1 MKKSASLGWLV
12 VIIIIFSFG
21 FTRPGLGAAAKIE
34 VLDRSGKLVTKIT
47 DGDSIQLRITLPEK
61 TAQRVNVK
69 FRLDDPQTPI
79 AECQVNPGQ
88 SACETAP
95 FRSLGWFWGPDGLSQ
110 PSRNIQAE
118 ATSLNEPI
126 STSVQVA
133 PRPVVMVHGF
143 ISDWQA
149 WANYL
154 GPAGY
159 LATMGISGFAVGD
172 GQVPGAMNTGSLT
185 DPTGRTN
192 TIAQN
197 AEILGKYIDEVKKLT
212 GAQAVDLVGHSMG
225 GMISRYYID
234 RVMKERNVA
243 QLILLGTPSSGT
255 DCAVLPAAL
264 GFYLPTVLEIRTSYM
279 TGIFNRQITH
289 RHGVPFYGVAG
300 TFIQNALGS
309 PCTNVPN
316 DTVVSVQSVSDIQLP
331 FSETPR
337 IHTELNT
344 SEQVFQEFV
353 KPLLQNQAD
362 AFPEEPDPPTA
373 QSTSN
378 QLPFT
383 HVYSGH
389 IQVNGQQELTIS
401 IEPGLS
407 VANFALFDPSQSLNV
422 VVHGASGNE
431 IVLDTS
437 QNGLIKVD
445 SPETLVQLG
454 YGFTNPKPGAW
465 KVLLQATDRTP
476 SSGADFAL
484 TAHFMGGADLE
495 GTTSTLLPQVN
506 DPVLLSARLKLG
518 GQLLPIE
525 KGAAIIHDSNGN
537 QETIQLNIHDNQAEA
552 EWKPTRPGIY
562 GIDLQVSGQTSD
574 GSSVERTSFLTIEAQ
589 PSQNIVRTSLLLV
602 LTGIA
607 FALICIFPVLL
618 GWLVWRLYRRAH
630 APRSLH

>member
-1 MKKSASLGWLV
+1 MKKITSIVWLA
-12 VIIIIFSFG
+12 VIIIFLSFG
-21 FTRPGLGAAAKIE
+21 YTRPGLGAATKIE
-34 VLDRSGKLVTKIT
+34 VLDRSGRPVTKIT

-61 TAQRVNVK
+61 TAQTANVE
-69 FRLDDPQTPI
+69 FWLDDPQVSI
-79 AECQVNPGQ
+79 AACQINPGQ
-88 SACETAP
+88 STCVTTP
-95 FRSLGWFWGPDGLSQ
+95 FRSLGWFWGQNGLSQ
-110 PSRNIQAE
+110 PSRNIRAE
-118 ATSLNEPI
+118 ATSFNEPV
-126 STSVQVA
+126 STSVQVS

-143 ISDWQA
+143 ISNWQA
-149 WANYL
+149 WTDYL

-159 LATMGISGFAVGD
+159 LASMGVSGFAVGD
-172 GQVPGAMNTGSLT
+172 GQAPGVLNTGSLT

-197 AEILGKYIDEVKKLT
+197 AVILGKYIDEVKKLT
-212 GAQAVDLVGHSMG
+212 GAQEVDLIGHSMG
-225 GMISRYYID
+225 GMIARYYID
-234 RVMKERNVA
+234 RVMKERDVA
-243 QLILLGTPSSGT
+243 QLIMLGTPSSGT

-289 RHGVPFYGVAG
+289 RHGIPFYGVAG
-300 TFIQNALGS
+300 TFIQNSLGS

-331 FSETPR
+331 FSETPL

-344 SEQVFQEFV
+344 SEQVFQEYV
-353 KPLLQNQAD
+353 KPLLQNQPD
-362 AFPEEPDPPTA
+362 EFQEEPDPPTA
-373 QSTSN
+373 QSIPN

-389 IQVNGQQELTIS
+389 IQANGQQELTIS
-401 IEPGLS
+401 IEPGLT

-437 QNGLIKVD
+437 KNGLIKVD

-495 GTTSTLLPQVN
+495 GTTNTLLPRVN
-506 DPVLLSARLKLG
+506 DPVQLTAHLKLG
-518 GQLLPIE
+518 GQILPIE
-525 KGAAIIHDSNGN
+525 KGEALIRDSDGN
-537 QETIQLNIHDNQAEA
+537 QETLQLNIQDNQAEA
-552 EWKPTRPGIY
+552 EWKPAKPGIY
-562 GIDLQVSGQTSD
+562 GIDLQVSGKTSD
-574 GSSVERTSFLTIEAQ
+574 GSIVERTSFLTIEAQ
-589 PSQNIVRTSLLLV
+589 PSQNLVRTSLLLA
-602 LTGIA
+602 LSGIA
-607 FALICIFPVLL
+607 IVLICIFPIVL
-618 GWLVWRLYRRAH
+618 GWFLWRLYRHSH
-630 APRSLH
+630 ARQSLP